1 MNINIY
7 HMKFIKTFESFD
19 LQEPKTMSE
28 LLEKLSVVE
37 QSILDSIGAEMINIE
52 NFLHESIPLDNLENL
67 ESNPEFINL
76 LIMKGL
82 RKDTVKHTDDYE
94 TFLLEPF
101 KYLLTRDKVK
111 NDLQD
116 PDFIFIQTFNSTQQK
131 WNSIKMY
138 KITGDFKNFYEKL
151 TNRTIEI
158 EDNGSKYLY
167 QTSNKNEFELV
178 NQEENEKFPRFV
190 RKEDLLKMMNKE
202 I

>member
-76 LIMKGL
+76 LIIKGL

-158 EDNGSKYLY
+158 EDNGSRYLY